1 MKVDVVMPQMGESIA
16 EGTIAKWLKKA
27 GEKVERDESLLEI
40 TTDKVDS
47 EVPSPE
53 SGVLSEIVV
62 EEGETV
68 EVGEVLA
75 RIETDAEAADEAAE
89 EAGAEEEK
97 KEAEEDKGAAAV
109 EEEEKEEETEEAKK
123 RKKEKKEKEKKEKAA
138 QGAEEEKE
146 GEAEEES
153 PEREPAQK
161 SERGPAAFFSP
172 VVRNI
177 ARKEGISEKEL
188 QKISGSGYGGRV
200 TKDDVLEF
208 LETRESEKETVPA
221 GGTLEIPKLQF
232 SYDPDRVEIIQM
244 STVRKKIAE
253 HMVYSKHVS
262 PHTYNAAEVD
272 MTRIV
277 RFREREKK
285 AFEKEEGFKLTYT
298 PFILHATVLA
308 LKDNP
313 MMNSS
318 VEGDRIIRKED
329 INLGVAV
336 AVENGLL
343 VPVIRQADEK
353 NLLGLARASWDLA
366 ARAREKRLKPE
377 EIQGGT
383 FTVTNPGVFGN
394 IFGFPIIN
402 QPQVGILGVGA
413 VRKMPVV
420 VEDDAIAV
428 RSRMIITLSYDHRVI
443 DGAAAAR
450 FIQEVRAN
458 LEDYDLEQAL

>member
-16 EGTIAKWLKKA
+16 EGTVAKWLKKP
-27 GEKVERDESLLEI
+27 GESVERDESLLEI
-40 TTDKVDS
+40 TTDKIDT

-53 SGVLSEIVV
+53 SGVLKEVLV

-75 RIETDAEAADEAAE
+75 HIETDAEAASEEAASE
-89 EAGAEEEK
+89 TDREK
-97 KEAEEDKGAAAV
+97 SAKEKEKDEGKKAPQKEAKEKV
-109 EEEEKEEETEEAKK
+109 KKEEEEKDRASKEAAGPEEDKEEPTAEESA
-123 RKKEKKEKEKKEKAA
+123 KEKISPKEEV
-138 QGAEEEKE
+138 
-146 GEAEEES
+146 GEAEE
-153 PEREPAQK
+153 
-161 SERGPAAFFSP
+161 SEETDQASFFSP

-177 ARKEGISEKEL
+177 ARKEGISDKKLRQIE
-188 QKISGSGYGGRV
+188 GSGYGGRV
-200 TKDDVLEF
+200 TKDDVLRY
-208 LETRESEKETVPA
+208 LEDE
-221 GGTLEIPKLQF
+221 GGKQIGDQLEIPRMQF
-232 SYDPDRVEIIQM
+232 SYDPNRVEIIQM
-244 STVRKKIAE
+244 STMRKKIAE

-277 RFREREKK
+277 RFREREKRG
-285 AFEKEEGFKLTYT
+285 FEEEEGFKLTFT

-318 VEGDRIIRKED
+318 VDGDRIIRKED

-336 AVENGLL
+336 AVSNGLL
-343 VPVIRQADEK
+343 VPVIREADEK
-353 NLLGLARASWDLA
+353 NLLGLARAAWDLA
-366 ARAREKRLKPE
+366 SRAREKRLKPE
-377 EIQGGT
+377 ELQGGT

-413 VRKMPVV
+413 VRKLPVV
-420 VEDDAIAV
+420 LEEDAIGI
-428 RSRMIITLSYDHRVI
+428 RSRMIITLSYDHRAI

-450 FIQEVRAN
+450 FIQNVRSN
-458 LEDYDLEQAL
+458 LEEYDVEQAL